1 MQCTYGICDECQ
13 NSDNCVGEFIPILD
27 EDRANGN

>member
-13 NSDNCVGEFIPILD
+13 NSDSCNGEFVPQDNYKRVGE
-27 EDRANGN
+27 